1 MEEEV
6 SAAEAS
12 WDLVEAEGD
21 QPAGVPLDHPEALHP
36 VSGGDSEV
44 AEEAGIS
51 PILNTGRITK
61 WLHSTA
67 AMDPQRIVATRHEIV
82 AVEEVFFG
90 LSI

>member
-1 MEEEV
+1 M
-6 SAAEAS
+6 AEAS
-12 WDLVEAEGD
+12 WGPVEAEGD
-21 QPAGVPLDHPEALHP
+21 HPAEAPSGHPEVLHL
-36 VSGGDSEV
+36 VSEVDSEV

-51 PILNTGRITK
+51 LILNTGRITR

-67 AMDPQRIVATRHEIV
+67 AMDPQRIVATHHEIV